1 MAFSQEIKDFV
12 TGFKTGHDM
21 VTSKEDR
28 DLKAAHARYYNSL
41 ADRTR
46 APTDADLGVIPDDG
60 SGSGGHV
67 TTGFDDTRKALSSK
81 EVRDAAQQRFDYLTK
96 DLGWSP
102 AAAAGIIANAHA
114 ESRFDTGALGDKG
127 SAHGEFQWRGDRWT
141 GFQDYAKA
149 NRLDPNDW
157 RSQYSY
163 MDHEASQMP
172 GFKERMNSFKDAS
185 GAADHFALRF
195 ERPKGSETGDAN
207 LVPGIGNRR
216 LFANSVYTWSQ
227 GGGGH
232 VSNPQLTRP
241 HHAPATGATGSTS
254 TTPATAPA
262 KTSGLTPGV
271 SYAALDDQD
280 ENGAIR
286 SVILAL
292 PTPPAIRRCG
302 CLPSHGTLPTRSS
315 RRSMPL
321 PVACSRSHR
330 PTPSRRVTVRFRRCP
345 ATRVPA
351 PPRAPGT
358 RHVVSA
364 RVRPACRPRRVSRRA
379 GRPI

>member
-46 APTDADLGVIPDDG
+46 SPTDADLGVIPDDG

-81 EVRDAAQQRFDYLTK
+81 EVRAAAQQRFDYLTK

-149 NRLDPNDW
+149 NRLDPERLEIPVQLHGP
-157 RSQYSY
+157 RSLANAGLQ
-163 MDHEASQMP
+163 
-172 GFKERMNSFKDAS
+172 
-185 GAADHFALRF
+185 GADEQLQGRLR
-195 ERPKGSETGDAN
+195 RSRS
-207 LVPGIGNRR
+207 L
-216 LFANSVYTWSQ
+216 
-227 GGGGH
+227 
-232 VSNPQLTRP
+232 
-241 HHAPATGATGSTS
+241 HAP
-254 TTPATAPA
+254 
-262 KTSGLTPGV
+262 L
-271 SYAALDDQD
+271 
-280 ENGAIR
+280 
-286 SVILAL
+286 
-292 PTPPAIRRCG
+292 
-302 CLPSHGTLPTRSS
+302 
-315 RRSMPL
+315 
-321 PVACSRSHR
+321 
-330 PTPSRRVTVRFRRCP
+330 
-345 ATRVPA
+345 
-351 PPRAPGT
+351 
-358 RHVVSA
+358 
-364 RVRPACRPRRVSRRA
+364 
-379 GRPI
+379 

>member
-12 TGFKTGHDM
+12 TGFKTGHDLI
-21 VTSKEDR
+21 TSKEDR

-46 APTDADLGVIPDDG
+46 APTDADLDGVIPDDG

-67 TTGFDDTRKALSSK
+67 TTGFDNTRKALSSQQ
-81 EVRDAAQQRFDYLTK
+81 VRDAALERFDYLTK

-114 ESRFDTGALGDKG
+114 ESRFDTGALGDRG

-141 GFQDYAKA
+141 NFQKFARDNKK
-149 NRLDPNDW
+149 DPTAWQTQFDF
-157 RSQYSY
+157 

-185 GAADHFALRF
+185 GASDHFTLRF

-241 HHAPATGATGSTS
+241 HHAPATGAAGATGTSGSTS

-262 KTSGLTPGV
+262 KTSGLSDAG
-271 SYAALDDQD
+271 
-280 ENGAIR
+280 
-286 SVILAL
+286 
-292 PTPPAIRRCG
+292 
-302 CLPSHGTLPTRSS
+302 
-315 RRSMPL
+315 
-321 PVACSRSHR
+321 
-330 PTPSRRVTVRFRRCP
+330 RVV
-345 ATRVPA
+345 
-351 PPRAPGT
+351 
-358 RHVVSA
+358 
-364 RVRPACRPRRVSRRA
+364 RRA
-379 GRPI
+379 RRPGRYGRYVR